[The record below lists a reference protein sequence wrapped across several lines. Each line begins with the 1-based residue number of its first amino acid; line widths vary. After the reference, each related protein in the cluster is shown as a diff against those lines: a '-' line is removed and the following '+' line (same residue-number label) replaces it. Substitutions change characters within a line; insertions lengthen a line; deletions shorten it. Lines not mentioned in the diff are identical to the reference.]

1 MPTSKKPRK
10 KGRHGRLN
18 DKIRQAAKMRY
29 METSQIEKLADDLEK
44 EAARRTMALRRYE
57 WMSVLL
63 DHESLIEGFTRAQCS
78 LQRIPKT
85 FEIFD
90 FNIICSSLMLG
101 AMVHMR
107 LGIEEQSWLADIRR
121 AAYGTIMAYRLRGM
135 NQEVPEANL
144 TMIRIGLTAAQ
155 DLIEYAF
162 KEDPQALKEVLL
174 KNDPLYTRAHPEE
187 NEARERFILGD
198 RYDQVKSWQLTRNI
212 EFN

>member
-10 KGRHGRLN
+10 KGRHGAIN
-18 DKIRQAAKMRY
+18 DKLRKARRMDSLTT
-29 METSQIEKLADDLEK
+29 EELEKLAEDLEA
-44 EAARRTMALRRYE
+44 EAVRKRMALRRYE

-63 DHESLIEGFTRAQCS
+63 DHESLIEGFARAHAS
-78 LQRIPKT
+78 LKRIPET
-85 FEIFD
+85 NDVFD
-90 FNIICSSLMLG
+90 FNVICSSLMLG

-107 LGIEEQSWLADIRR
+107 LGIEEQSWLTDIRR
-121 AAYGTIMAYRLRGM
+121 AAYGTILAYRLRWM
-135 NQEVPEANL
+135 KIEVPEANL
-144 TMIRIGLTAAQ
+144 NMISIGLTAAQ

-174 KNDPLYTRAHPEE
+174 KNDPLYTRAHQEE

-198 RYDQVKSWQLTRNI
+198 KYELVKSWKLTRII

>member
-1 MPTSKKPRK
+1 
-10 KGRHGRLN
+10 
-18 DKIRQAAKMRY
+18 
-29 METSQIEKLADDLEK
+29 
-44 EAARRTMALRRYE
+44 
-57 WMSVLL
+57 MSVLL
-63 DHESLIEGFTRAQCS
+63 DHEDLIEGFTRAHNS
-78 LQRIPKT
+78 LNKIPTTK
-85 FEIFD
+85 EIFD

-107 LGIEEQSWLADIRR
+107 LGIEEQSWLDDIRR
-121 AAYGTIMAYRLRGM
+121 AAYGTILAYRIRGM
-135 NQEVPEANL
+135 KQEVPEANL

-187 NEARERFILGD
+187 TEARERFILGD
-198 RYDQVKSWQLTRNI
+198 RYETVKSWKLTKNI